1 MAVNINKHND
11 GYLLEGKLYICFSK
25 PDKKHINLMTTKGSD
40 MNYGQPDTFIIDYPG
55 EYDKEAVTVKVV
67 EDKGGAL
74 NYLLKYNN
82 QAVAFVQS
90 AVALEDEDFTTA
102 KYRLYVDPFI
112 AKTIDTLELEGEKI
126 DLTKIKEE

>member
-1 MAVNINKHND
+1 MAILIAKHND
-11 GYLLEGKLYICFSK
+11 GYLLEGRMYICFSK
-25 PDKKHINLMTTKGSD
+25 PDSKHINLMTQKGSD
-40 MNYGQPDTFIIDYPG
+40 MHYGQNDTFVIDYPG
-55 EYDKEAVTVKVV
+55 EYDKESITIKVV

-82 QAVAFVQS
+82 QAVAFIQS
-90 AVALEDEDFTTA
+90 AAALDDEDFTIA

-126 DLTKIKEE
+126 DLTKISE